1 MDRAERK
8 VENLSWSREKKADHR
23 GQELRCLIRADPQW
37 RGFSSMW
44 ISHWASGRLGTHM
57 ELWGLGHFKRFFF
70 ALTVQSR
77 LIRSIKYWEMTYY
90 TCNTQYLMYT
100 EQRC

>member
-1 MDRAERK
+1 MERPERK
-8 VENLSWSREKKADHR
+8 VENLSWNREKEADHR
-23 GQELRCLIRADPQW
+23 GQELSSTRVDPQQ

-90 TCNTQYLMYT
+90 TCNSQYFIMYT